1 MFISKTSLIIPTR
14 NRLSKIKRL
23 FASKNL
29 RFKSFNEIL
38 IIDSSEIK
46 MHKELV
52 KKFVNFKNIKIIKS
66 KPSTSLQRNKGI
78 KSINK
83 KNKFIMFC
91 DDDILFKKNS
101 FFEMNKFFK
110 ENPKYIGYGFNL
122 VEKKNESL
130 IDRIK
135 KNKIFIKYGF
145 YNFKAG
151 IVCENGWHTRL
162 SNVKGKCETMW
173 LSTQACIYKS
183 KFVKKRK
190 FFDESLGNYSYLEDL
205 FFSYSLNKYGKF
217 AISTKSIYWHPNNI
231 ERKSYRFGVQE
242 VLNRYKFVK
251 KYKLNKKKFLLTFIL
266 KIIFV
271 LTQVLFLR
279 LDLIPKL
286 FGNLIGFMKS
296 LKK

>member
-101 FFEMNKFFK
+101 FFEMNKFIK

-135 KNKIFIKYGF
+135 KK
-145 YNFKAG
+145 
-151 IVCENGWHTRL
+151 
-162 SNVKGKCETMW
+162 
-173 LSTQACIYKS
+173 
-183 KFVKKRK
+183 
-190 FFDESLGNYSYLEDL
+190 
-205 FFSYSLNKYGKF
+205 
-217 AISTKSIYWHPNNI
+217 
-231 ERKSYRFGVQE
+231 
-242 VLNRYKFVK
+242 
-251 KYKLNKKKFLLTFIL
+251 
-266 KIIFV
+266 
-271 LTQVLFLR
+271 
-279 LDLIPKL
+279 
-286 FGNLIGFMKS
+286 
-296 LKK
+296 